1 MKSTMKDKVTA
12 IMKQTAGTTKT
23 RRITGMVL
31 SILMLVSL
39 FGLAACSGDTKNT
52 SSQTDPKNE
61 SSQTTEQQSDIEKE
75 VAEKSDD
82 IEDETKDV
90 DASQKDVDASSADP
104 TSNTSDIVE
113 GNFTIG
119 ISQFA
124 QHGSLDNCREGF
136 LLGLAEQG
144 FVEGE
149 NLTIDYQNA
158 GAEMAVASQIA
169 ETFVGKKYDLIMAV
183 ATPAAMHAYNAAMD
197 KNIPV
202 IYSAVSDP
210 VAAELAKPN
219 GESVGNITGTSDAL
233 PVEAQLKMIREIM
246 PDAETIGII
255 YTTSETN
262 SEATVK
268 IYEELAPKYDFKL
281 VISGIATSA
290 DIPLATDNI
299 LTKVDCLSNLTD
311 NTVVESLPTI
321 LDKAFAA
328 NIPIFGSEVEQVSL
342 GCLASEGVDYI
353 TLGKET
359 GYMAAQVLRGEKTAN
374 ELNFETISESFLY
387 VNSATAEKL
396 GIEIPESMSDRA
408 LENFSEIGVLK

>member
-1 MKSTMKDKVTA
+1 MN
-12 IMKQTAGTTKT
+12 
-23 RRITGMVL
+23 RRVISLVL
-31 SILMLVSL
+31 GILMLLSML
-39 FGLAACSGDTKNT
+39 GLAACSNDAKSASSEEKTKNESPQDIEQQADPEKSVSENSNTNEDEIKDDT
-52 SSQTDPKNE
+52 SSQADT
-61 SSQTTEQQSDIEKE
+61 SSD
-75 VAEKSDD
+75 
-82 IEDETKDV
+82 
-90 DASQKDVDASSADP
+90 
-104 TSNTSDIVE
+104 TSEIVE
-113 GNFTIG
+113 GNFKIG

-158 GAEMAVASQIA
+158 AAEMAVASQIA
-169 ETFVGKKYDLIMAV
+169 ETFVGKDYDMIMAV

-219 GESVGNITGTSDAL
+219 GESVGNVTGTSDAL

-246 PDAETIGII
+246 PDAETIGIL
-255 YTTSETN
+255 YTTSEAN

-281 VISGIATSA
+281 VTSGIATSA

-328 NIPIFGSEVEQVSL
+328 NIPIFGSEVEQVGL

-353 TLGKET
+353 TLGKVT

-387 VNSATAEKL
+387 INSATAEKL
-396 GIEIPESMSDRA
+396 GVDIPQSMSDRA
-408 LENFSEIGVLK
+408 LENFSEIGVLQ

>member
-1 MKSTMKDKVTA
+1 MKTTMNREVITRMKHRVKTIVGHTVIRTINHIVFGVILSTFMLISMLGLTACSNDTKSTSA
-12 IMKQTAGTTKT
+12 EA
-23 RRITGMVL
+23 
-31 SILMLVSL
+31 
-39 FGLAACSGDTKNT
+39 DTKNEA
-52 SSQTDPKNE
+52 SQEDRKNE
-61 SSQTTEQQSDIEKE
+61 SSQEAEQQSNTEKN
-75 VAEKSDD
+75 VSNNSDKNE
-82 IEDETKDV
+82 IF
-90 DASQKDVDASSADP
+90 
-104 TSNTSDIVE
+104 E

-144 FVEGE
+144 FVEGK

-169 ETFVGKKYDLIMAV
+169 ENFVGKSYDMIMAV

-197 KNIPV
+197 KDIPV

-210 VAAELAKPN
+210 VAAELAQPN

-246 PDAETIGII
+246 PDAETIGIL
-255 YTTSETN
+255 YTTSEAN

-268 IYEELAPKYDFKL
+268 IYEELAPKHDFEL
-281 VISGIATSA
+281 VTSGIATSA

-328 NIPIFGSEVEQVSL
+328 NIPVFGSEVEQVDL

-353 TLGKET
+353 TLGKKT
-359 GYMAAQVLRGEKTAN
+359 GYLAARVLRGEKTAN

-396 GIEIPESMSDRA
+396 GIEIPQSMADRA

>member
-1 MKSTMKDKVTA
+1 MRTT
-12 IMKQTAGTTKT
+12 MKQTVGSTRT
-23 RRITGMVL
+23 RRIIGVVL

-39 FGLAACSGDTKNT
+39 FGLAACSNDTKN
-52 SSQTDPKNE
+52 SSPQADKMSDPGE
-61 SSQTTEQQSDIEKE
+61 
-75 VAEKSDD
+75 
-82 IEDETKDV
+82 
-90 DASQKDVDASSADP
+90 
-104 TSNTSDIVE
+104 IVE
-113 GNFTIG
+113 GEFTIG

-136 LLGLAEQG
+136 LIGLAERG

-169 ETFVGKKYDLIMAV
+169 ENFVGKDYDMIMAV

-210 VAAELAKPN
+210 IAAELAKPN
-219 GESVGNITGTSDAL
+219 GESAGNITGTSDAL

-246 PDAETIGII
+246 PAAKTIGIL
-255 YTTSETN
+255 YTTSEAN

-268 IYEELAPKYDFKL
+268 IYKELAPKYGFKL
-281 VISGIATSA
+281 VTSGIATSA

-353 TLGKET
+353 TLGKKT

-387 VNSATAEKL
+387 INSATAEKL
-396 GIEIPESMSDRA
+396 GIEIPQSMSDRA

>member
-1 MKSTMKDKVTA
+1 MKHRVKRIVGHKVIRTINHIVFGVILSTF
-12 IMKQTAGTTKT
+12 
-23 RRITGMVL
+23 
-31 SILMLVSL
+31 MLISML
-39 FGLAACSGDTKNT
+39 GLAACSNDTRSTSAEADTKNEA
-52 SSQTDPKNE
+52 SQEDRKNE
-61 SSQTTEQQSDIEKE
+61 SSQEAEQQSNTEKN
-75 VAEKSDD
+75 VSNNSDK
-82 IEDETKDV
+82 DE
-90 DASQKDVDASSADP
+90 
-104 TSNTSDIVE
+104 IFE

-169 ETFVGKKYDLIMAV
+169 ENFVGKSYDMIMAV

-197 KNIPV
+197 KDIPV

-210 VAAELAKPN
+210 VAAELAQPN

-246 PDAETIGII
+246 PDAETIGIL
-255 YTTSETN
+255 YTTSEAN

-268 IYEELAPKYDFKL
+268 IYEELAPKYDFEL
-281 VISGIATSA
+281 VTSGIATSA

-328 NIPIFGSEVEQVSL
+328 NIPVFGSEVEQVDL

-353 TLGKET
+353 TLGKKT
-359 GYMAAQVLRGEKTAN
+359 GYLAAQVLRGEKTAN

-396 GIEIPESMSDRA
+396 GVEIPQSMADRA

>member
-52 SSQTDPKNE
+52 SSQADPKNE
-61 SSQTTEQQSDIEKE
+61 SSQTTEQQSDTEKE
-75 VAEKSDD
+75 VAEKSDE
-82 IEDETKDV
+82 IEDEAKDV
-90 DASQKDVDASSADP
+90 DASQADP
-104 TSNTSDIVE
+104 MSNTSDIAG
-113 GNFTIG
+113 GNFRIG

>member
-1 MKSTMKDKVTA
+1 
-12 IMKQTAGTTKT
+12 
-23 RRITGMVL
+23 
-31 SILMLVSL
+31 ML
-39 FGLAACSGDTKNT
+39 GLAACSNDSKSTSTEADKN
-52 SSQTDPKNE
+52 NE
-61 SSQTTEQQSDIEKE
+61 SSQIDGENDSSQTEINNNSSESDEL
-75 VAEKSDD
+75 SS
-82 IEDETKDV
+82 EDEM
-90 DASQKDVDASSADP
+90 
-104 TSNTSDIVE
+104 SNTNETVE
-113 GNFTIG
+113 GNFIIG

-144 FVEGE
+144 FVEGD

-169 ETFVGKKYDLIMAV
+169 ETFVGKGYDMIMAI

-197 KNIPV
+197 KDIPV

-246 PDAETIGII
+246 PDAKTIGIL
-255 YTTSETN
+255 YTTSEAN

-268 IYEELAPKYDFKL
+268 IYEELAPKYDFEL
-281 VISGIATSA
+281 VVSGIATSA

-328 NIPIFGSEVEQVSL
+328 NIPIFGSEVEQVGL

-359 GYMAAQVLRGEKTAN
+359 GYLAAQVLSGEKTAN
-374 ELNFETISESFLY
+374 ELNFATISESFLY
-387 VNSATAEKL
+387 INSATAEKL
-396 GIEIPESMSDRA
+396 GIEIPASMANRA
-408 LENFSEIGVLK
+408 LENFSELGIWK